1 MPESMSRNR
10 FCCSI
15 PYRNVRN
22 VSESRRTIG
31 THCRIIDLDHGSA
44 AALVRSAPLVARLY
58 GDDMA
63 SEITRLHHVGHVVR
77 DMPAALDLY
86 RRLGF
91 AVPAPSYPA
100 MPSSEGAE
108 PEPFGAANTHADFP
122 HDFLELATVVPRNG
136 IVPADAPVVPL
147 QAPADV
153 LPSLLERINATTA
166 NLAGYLE
173 RFEGMHILMFSSSD
187 IDSTA
192 ARWTTAGV
200 RHGGV
205 NTVQRPT
212 GTEVETIRY
221 LEIDGTRP
229 GGEAEGRVGVVAEL
243 DPHIQAAR
251 QTDHPNGAVGLVDVT
266 LCAADS
272 ELDSIRARYERYLD
286 RNPRTAGSA
295 LTFDLDDT
303 TLTLVPVS
311 RLPDLLP
318 GEHPAALPAL
328 MGYTIAVT
336 DLDATKDLL
345 RSNDIPTEHTRAGGI
360 FVPATATFGAALTFG
375 QADDTAL
382 WGTS

>member
-1 MPESMSRNR
+1 M
-10 FCCSI
+10 
-15 PYRNVRN
+15 V
-22 VSESRRTIG
+22 T
-31 THCRIIDLDHGSA
+31 T
-44 AALVRSAPLVARLY
+44 
-58 GDDMA
+58 MA

-91 AVPAPSYPA
+91 AVPAPSYPG

-122 HDFLELATVVPRNG
+122 RDFLELATVVPRNG

-153 LPSLLERINATTA
+153 LPRLMERITATTA

-173 RFEGMHILMFSSSD
+173 RFEGMHILMFASSD
-187 IDSTA
+187 IDGTA

-205 NTVQRPT
+205 NTVQRLT
-212 GTEVETIRY
+212 GAEVETIRY
-221 LEIDGTRP
+221 LEVDGTRP

-243 DPHIQAAR
+243 DPHIQATR
-251 QTDHPNGAVGLVDVT
+251 QTGHPNGAVGLVDVT
-266 LCAADS
+266 LCTADS

-286 RNPRTAGSA
+286 RSPRTAGSA
-295 LTFDLDDT
+295 LTFDLDDA

-318 GEHPAALPAL
+318 GEQTSALPAL
-328 MGYTIAVT
+328 VGCTVAVT
-336 DLDATKDLL
+336 DLDTTKNLL
-345 RSNDIPTEHTRAGGI
+345 RSNDIQVGHTPAGDV
-360 FVPATATFGAALTFG
+360 FVPATATLGATLAFR
-375 QADDTAL
+375 QAAASAARS
-382 WGTS
+382 TS